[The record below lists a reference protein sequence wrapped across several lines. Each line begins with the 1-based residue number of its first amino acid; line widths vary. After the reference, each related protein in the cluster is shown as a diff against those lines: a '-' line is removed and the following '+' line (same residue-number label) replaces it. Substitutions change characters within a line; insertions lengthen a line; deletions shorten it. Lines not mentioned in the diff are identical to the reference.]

1 LAGEAP
7 HDRRQR
13 KRSQEGSVF
22 HRRSALVPLLNRFT
36 LIEFKGPTDTL
47 EPGDMAQL
55 VDCVFLWHSQQ
66 AERVPEAD
74 ISLKNN

>member
-1 LAGEAP
+1 
-7 HDRRQR
+7 
-13 KRSQEGSVF
+13 V
-22 HRRSALVPLLNRFT
+22 LVPLLNRFT

-55 VDCVFLWHSQQ
+55 VGCAFLWHSQQ
-66 AERVPEAD
+66 AERVPQAD